1 MEEADVN
8 YILNTTTCFFPRCA
22 SGRGNIFKTKLF

>member
-8 YILNTTTCFFPRCA
+8 YILNTTTCFFPLCR
-22 SGRGNIFKTKLF
+22 SGGRNVLKTKLF